1 MPQSRRGRCTS
12 ARPASLGLRRPSLS
26 PSAAPTFFFGKGII
40 IIYYTAAELVLAD
53 IAPLRAEAV
62 PRPRQS
68 QRGRLAMG
76 LPGLFK
82 LEENSIVAK
91 VDIVYDRPDWLCRA
105 LKQLLIDV
113 WWDDLQKLD
122 FVVSDAAVDCYQYC
136 NPDDRNVAIGV
147 MLKGLGI
154 THCVVRGGIGD
165 TKSRESAPTVDL
177 RRDALEIVIAQLPQ
191 DHPAVLALS
200 YLVRPDVRDAA
211 QAVREAP
218 PAIRPFKPVAYSK
231 YPDYLRAQTLREL
244 RDAIDAGSDV
254 VVDQASTVDADKVIG
269 FLAAC
274 FPHKRTAARTIDS
287 DIHFFMDM
295 MAYFQKTKKEPA
307 RLIYLARKYAAVPAV
322 HMLLCAWLL
331 CGGNE
336 FMVGYIAL
344 ASRTNKGNATE
355 RETFFAMLDQMMA
368 GARPVMSLDE
378 LFDFLC
384 ATREERIRVVF
395 ALIYY
400 FDAPSFA
407 CVFCGPC
414 SHLTRRLV
422 GSSSRTGACDEDSRR
437 RWSLRR
443 RRPHGSGSST
453 CSRWS

>member
-1 MPQSRRGRCTS
+1 
-12 ARPASLGLRRPSLS
+12 
-26 PSAAPTFFFGKGII
+26 
-40 IIYYTAAELVLAD
+40 
-53 IAPLRAEAV
+53 
-62 PRPRQS
+62 
-68 QRGRLAMG
+68 MG

-177 RRDALEIVIAQLPQ
+177 RRDALEIVIAQLPE

-407 CVFCGPC
+407 GVFCGPC